1 MREGARLGGRERESE
16 SWGACVSASGP
27 NVLDEPRVT
36 GMRCV
41 SFDKKLGFF
50 VSIYTKMCKLGC
62 LKMFLN
68 KNDVKA
74 RLHLSITGSESTLT
88 ERCESTLKFNKTS
101 KRGVSGEGA
110 THQKCFLVCL
120 SYVVVVAVVFPSS
133 LLYS

>member
-1 MREGARLGGRERESE
+1 MQKSISFSSKLLFFSHTRVFCFFDSAAERKTFWVWVGSDSLACARGSEIGWERERERESE

-62 LKMFLN
+62 LKMFLS
-68 KNDVKA
+68 KKKKMTL
-74 RLHLSITGSESTLT
+74 RLVYT
-88 ERCESTLKFNKTS
+88 
-101 KRGVSGEGA
+101 
-110 THQKCFLVCL
+110 
-120 SYVVVVAVVFPSS
+120 FP
-133 LLYS
+133 